1 MAYYKRSSIVFLM
14 MCMVLSSVC
23 AWSQTIDTV
32 NVVTERQIQQG
43 TEQITGLLLDN
54 TKTKAGRDFYEAV
67 YRNWSAALLDST
79 ENNLALILPTF
90 AEEIT
95 IDFEEQPALGN
106 STRIIMSVDNIP
118 IWTQLLQPRASVI
131 EMLSEYAVLVLTD
144 YLTNYQEYIQ
154 ELNNEDSKGTG
165 VY

>member
-1 MAYYKRSSIVFLM
+1 MGSNKRFYIIFFIFY
-14 MCMVLSSVC
+14 MVLSSIC
-23 AWSQTIDTV
+23 AWSQVTDSV
-32 NVVTERQIQQG
+32 NVVTERRIQQG
-43 TEQITGLLLDN
+43 KEQITGLLLDN
-54 TKTKAGRDFYEAV
+54 TKTKAGRDFYESM

-90 AEEIT
+90 TEEII

-165 VY
+165 AY

>member
-1 MAYYKRSSIVFLM
+1 MASNKCLGIVFLVM
-14 MCMVLSSVC
+14 HMVLSSVC
-23 AWSQTIDTV
+23 AWSQATDTD
-32 NVVTERQIQQG
+32 NAAIERRIQQG

-54 TKTKAGRDFYEAV
+54 TKTKAGRDFYESM

-90 AEEIT
+90 TEEIT
-95 IDFEEQPALGN
+95 IDFEEQPAMGN
-106 STRIIMSVDNIP
+106 STRIIMNVDNVP

>member
-32 NVVTERQIQQG
+32 NVVTERRIQQG

>member
-1 MAYYKRSSIVFLM
+1 
-14 MCMVLSSVC
+14 
-23 AWSQTIDTV
+23 
-32 NVVTERQIQQG
+32 
-43 TEQITGLLLDN
+43 
-54 TKTKAGRDFYEAV
+54 
-67 YRNWSAALLDST
+67 
-79 ENNLALILPTF
+79 LPTF
-90 AEEIT
+90 TEEIT
-95 IDFEEQPALGN
+95 IDFEEQPAMGN
-106 STRIIMSVDNIP
+106 STRIIMNVDNVP

>member
-1 MAYYKRSSIVFLM
+1 MASNKRFYIVFLIFYT
-14 MCMVLSSVC
+14 VLSSVC
-23 AWSQTIDTV
+23 AWSQATGSDNAVI
-32 NVVTERQIQQG
+32 ERRIQQG

-54 TKTKAGRDFYEAV
+54 TKTKAGRDFYESM

-90 AEEIT
+90 TEEII
-95 IDFEEQPALGN
+95 IDFEEQPAMGN

>member
-1 MAYYKRSSIVFLM
+1 MAFNKCFYKVFLIFY
-14 MCMVLSSVC
+14 MVLSSVN
-23 AWSQTIDTV
+23 AWSQATGTDNATI
-32 NVVTERQIQQG
+32 ERRIQQG

-95 IDFEEQPALGN
+95 IDFEEQPAMGN
-106 STRIIMSVDNIP
+106 STRIIMSVDNVP
-118 IWTQLLQPRASVI
+118 IWTQLLQPKASVI
-131 EMLSEYAVLVLTD
+131 EMLSEYAVLVLAD

-154 ELNNEDSKGTG
+154 ELEDEDSKGKG
-165 VY
+165 FY

>member
-1 MAYYKRSSIVFLM
+1 MGSNKCFYRVFLIF
-14 MCMVLSSVC
+14 CMVLSSVC
-23 AWSQTIDTV
+23 AWSQAADTD
-32 NVVTERQIQQG
+32 NALTERRIQQG

-79 ENNLALILPTF
+79 ENNIALILPTF

-95 IDFEEQPALGN
+95 IDFEEQPAMGN

-118 IWTQLLQPRASVI
+118 IWTQLLQPKASVI

>member
-1 MAYYKRSSIVFLM
+1 MASNKRFYIVFLIF
-14 MCMVLSSVC
+14 CMVLSSVC
-23 AWSQTIDTV
+23 AWSQVTDSV
-32 NVVTERQIQQG
+32 NVVTERRIQQG

-95 IDFEEQPALGN
+95 IEFEEQPAMGN
-106 STRIIMSVDNIP
+106 STRIIMSVNNVP
-118 IWTQLLQPRASVI
+118 IWTDFLQPKASVI

-144 YLTNYQEYIQ
+144 YLTNYQEYNQ
-154 ELNNEDSKGTG
+154 DLENEDSKGTG
-165 VY
+165 AY

>member
-1 MAYYKRSSIVFLM
+1 MASNKGFYIVFFIFYI
-14 MCMVLSSVC
+14 VLSSVC
-23 AWSQTIDTV
+23 AWSQVTDSV
-32 NVVTERQIQQG
+32 NVVTERRIQQG
-43 TEQITGLLLDN
+43 KEQITGLLLDN
-54 TKTKAGRDFYEAV
+54 TKTKAGRDFYESM

-95 IDFEEQPALGN
+95 IEFEEQPAMGN

-165 VY
+165 AY

>member
-1 MAYYKRSSIVFLM
+1 MASNKSLSIIFLM
-14 MCMVLSSVC
+14 MYMALCSFC
-23 AWSQTIDTV
+23 AWSQTADTDDALL
-32 NVVTERQIQQG
+32 ERRIQQG

-79 ENNLALILPTF
+79 ENNLALILMTF

-95 IDFEEQPALGN
+95 IDFEEQPAIGN
-106 STRIIMSVDNIP
+106 STRIIMSVDNVP
-118 IWTQLLQPRASVI
+118 IWTQLLQPKASVI
-131 EMLSEYAVLVLTD
+131 EMLSENAVFELAD
-144 YLTNYQEYIQ
+144 YLTNYQQYIQ
-154 ELNNEDSKGTG
+154 DLENEDSKGTG

>member
-1 MAYYKRSSIVFLM
+1 MAFNKRFYIVFLIF
-14 MCMVLSSVC
+14 CMVLSSVC
-23 AWSQTIDTV
+23 AWSQVTDSV
-32 NVVTERQIQQG
+32 NVVTERRIQQG

-95 IDFEEQPALGN
+95 IEFEEQPAMGN
-106 STRIIMSVDNIP
+106 STRIIMSVNNVP
-118 IWTQLLQPRASVI
+118 IWTDFLQPKASAI

-144 YLTNYQEYIQ
+144 YLTNYQEYNQ
-154 ELNNEDSKGTG
+154 DLENEDSKGTG
-165 VY
+165 AY